1 MNLNLATVL
10 LLLLLIQDL
19 GDIDFL
25 LAAGVLV
32 VRAHGSIECHL
43 HFRRLLME
51 MAVAHF

>member
-10 LLLLLIQDL
+10 LLLLLVQDL

-32 VRAHGSIECHL
+32 VRPHGSIERHL
-43 HFRRLLME
+43 DFWRLLMK